1 MALGQEG
8 LGFSGIP
15 FLPAEFVTLAA
26 VGWARPKR
34 GCKRACSGQASAFM
48 QAEASG

>member
-8 LGFSGIP
+8 LGFSSIP

-26 VGWARPKR
+26 VDWA
-34 GCKRACSGQASAFM
+34 
-48 QAEASG
+48 

>member
-26 VGWARPKR
+26 VGWA
-34 GCKRACSGQASAFM
+34 
-48 QAEASG
+48 